1 MISKSKI
8 ILLGAPGTGKGTLS
22 QRLVEKGYVHISTG
36 DLFRNKLQEDNA
48 ESREIQLLLNRG
60 ELIPDVITNKLAKD
74 EILRN
79 IKDHKF
85 ILDGYP
91 RTIDQAKYLDTVCDI
106 DIVIYLM
113 VDEEVLF
120 KRITGRLTCSKC
132 NRIYNT
138 YFNPPLEKD
147 VCDDCK
153 IPLIKR
159 RDDNETSFKF
169 RMNEF
174 VKKTKN
180 LINYYENANKLVKI
194 NGNQNMNKILEEVMQ
209 ILNG

>member
-22 QRLVEKGYVHISTG
+22 QRLVEKDYVHISTG

-60 ELIPDVITNKLAKD
+60 ELIPDAITNKLAKD

-113 VDEEVLF
+113 ADEEVLF